1 MHVSKGARKTFAIA
15 RNENQMNM
23 IGHQAV
29 GPHLNGRFAAVPGEE
44 IAIDLLVARFEEN
57 RLTPVATLRDVMR
70 AAGNDDAGE
79 TGHGESVRQSCPQA
93 KKSMSAI
100 VVAFARCDTSTTD

>member
-1 MHVSKGARKTFAIA
+1 
-15 RNENQMNM
+15 
-23 IGHQAV
+23 
-29 GPHLNGRFAAVPGEE
+29 VPGEE
-44 IAIDLLVARFEEN
+44 IAIDLLVARFEEDGFA
-57 RLTPVATLRDVMR
+57 PVATLRDVMR